1 MASQPTLLNSLVVV
15 LVYVGVLSLA
25 GVLVTGM
32 TMAGA
37 VLVTFAVVAT
47 AGAYAA
53 FRFRQNTR
61 TASGQG

>member
-1 MASQPTLLNSLVVV
+1 MNSLVVV
-15 LVYVGVLSLA
+15 LVYVGVLNLA

-37 VLVTFAVVAT
+37 VLVTFAVVAIV
-47 AGAYAA
+47 GAFAA

-61 TASGQG
+61 TAGRQG